1 MRSETVLVLDAVTV
15 GSVKVV
21 RRYNG
26 NISIGSVH
34 HSHIFDVERND
45 IADLVEALR
54 LIQDEVAYARK

>member
-26 NISIGSVH
+26 NISI
-34 HSHIFDVERND
+34 
-45 IADLVEALR
+45 
-54 LIQDEVAYARK
+54 EVADARK